1 MNNKIMRR
9 KQHLKEKKTSTAE
22 HQKPTEK
29 KWQKEQ
35 QKKAQ
40 QIEKSRPSREM
51 LVKLIFFN
59 SKRATTTRTTQRKQC
74 NLSFSRK
81 FKTQSTKRKKTKAKL
96 ASEQAA
102 GRNVKWGRGK
112 ALVAQKK
119 N

>member
-1 MNNKIMRR
+1 MRR

-29 KWQKEQ
+29 NGRSNN
-35 QKKAQ
+35 KKAQ

-59 SKRATTTRTTQRKQC
+59 SKKATTTRKTPPRKQC

-81 FKTQSTKRKKTKAKL
+81 FKTQSTKR
-96 ASEQAA
+96 
-102 GRNVKWGRGK
+102 R
-112 ALVAQKK
+112 KK
-119 N
+119 NQGEISE